1 MEDENPTGYIIQVVL
16 EAIDWIIYFI
26 PLVLDGVEYWEK
38 NKQLLLSTNTF
49 EKLLR
54 TNYVNFESG
63 SNLASFLVS
72 VGNYCE
78 DGYLLKI
85 I

>member
-1 MEDENPTGYIIQVVL
+1 MEDENPTGYIIQVL
-16 EAIDWIIYFI
+16 EAIDWKIYFI
-26 PLVLDGVEYWEK
+26 PLVLNGVEYWEK
-38 NKQLLLSTNTF
+38 DKQLLLSTNTF
-49 EKLLR
+49 EKLPR

>member
-1 MEDENPTGYIIQVVL
+1 MEDENSTGYIIQVL
-16 EAIDWIIYFI
+16 EAIDWKIYFI
-26 PLVLDGVEYWEK
+26 PLVLNGVEYWEK
-38 NKQLLLSTNTF
+38 DKQLLLSTNTF
-49 EKLLR
+49 EKLPR

-72 VGNYCE
+72 VGNYCK